1 MPPKVRVTR
10 EDILRTAFEILRH
23 EGASA
28 LNARSIA
35 TALDCSTQPIF
46 SNFSSMEEL
55 LEAVL
60 TVAYEYYFDFF
71 QRVAASGKYPL
82 YKAFGRAYIRFANEE
97 KKLFV
102 YLFMRDRQGEALSPT
117 KDFEVSVDY
126 IVKNSG
132 ISKERAELMHMEMWA
147 CVHGIATMLATSFLV
162 LDDELIDTMLSDTY
176 QGLLARHAKED
187 ARS

>member
-55 LEAVL
+55 LKAVL
-60 TVAYEYYFDFF
+60 AVAYEY
-71 QRVAASGKYPL
+71 
-82 YKAFGRAYIRFANEE
+82 
-97 KKLFV
+97 
-102 YLFMRDRQGEALSPT
+102 
-117 KDFEVSVDY
+117 
-126 IVKNSG
+126 
-132 ISKERAELMHMEMWA
+132 
-147 CVHGIATMLATSFLV
+147 
-162 LDDELIDTMLSDTY
+162 
-176 QGLLARHAKED
+176 
-187 ARS
+187 